1 MKKRRFVMNV
11 VLFLWIIAFVTSLNV
26 SVSPVWAQG
35 ADPGPAAD
43 RIIFQEVDVDLAGA
57 AVKAGD
63 VDCYIYGLTPPQ
75 AEAIQDDPAVTLYH
89 APSGLVDIGINPC
102 DTAFN
107 PLSIREVRFA
117 LNYLM
122 DRDYIVSQIY
132 KGFAAPMVTFLS
144 SFDPDFVTIY
154 DIVAKYD
161 FKYDPTTAGSIID
174 AAMTDAGATK
184 VEGKWYYNNNPV
196 TLKFIIRIED
206 ERREIGD
213 TFASSLEDVG
223 FTVDRQYMSFGQAI
237 DIVYGTDPADFEWHL
252 YTEGWGKAAADKYDS
267 VTINQMGAPWYG
279 WLPGFLE
286 AGWWQYENDTI
297 DELGKRIYQGNFTDK
312 AERDSLYKECTELV
326 VLDSVKIWA
335 ATRLEIHL
343 ARTEVRG
350 LTEDVGTGLRS
361 LLNPREVYI
370 PGQNTTTD
378 PIRIGHLHVHT
389 DTSCWNP
396 IAGHDD
402 VYSIDIWGAV
412 CDPPMFPHPFSGL
425 PQPLRADYTVDT
437 AGPLGTLPVPS
448 DAFMWNAT
456 SDIWEDV
463 GTGVTATSKVTFD
476 LSNYI
481 GKKWHDGQT
490 KTWADVLYG
499 IHNIFE
505 ISYDATK
512 SAIESSTANTYA
524 IILEPFIGFKIDVV
538 NDNLEVYLDFWHFSD
553 DYIADY
559 ADMIGWQPPTAH
571 YPLEVLAAMNIVV
584 FEDQTLMYSDS
595 ASDSFGVPWMSVNL
609 KAHAQLVND
618 ALDDLVYSE
627 LASTF
632 TAGGTVY
639 ATAQDLADRVTA
651 AHAWFAAHDHIV
663 ISDGPF
669 YLHAFDATVPYAE
682 LRRTED
688 PDYPFSAGEWYYG
701 RPTAPEITKIGI
713 PTVVPGGL
721 ASFVIEVSGLP
732 PLGVKYLIR
741 NPITAEILAIGDAE
755 AITASKFLISLSA
768 NFTDAMEPGLYEL
781 TVAAYSEQVAFVS
794 TAKEFFDVFNVI
806 PLEDAFKDVGEAIS
820 SQLTTATDSLSD
832 SIDNVVTATNNLM
845 IVMVVVA
852 ILVIVAIAV
861 PIVWKR

>member
-1 MKKRRFVMNV
+1 
-11 VLFLWIIAFVTSLNV
+11 
-26 SVSPVWAQG
+26 
-35 ADPGPAAD
+35 
-43 RIIFQEVDVDLAGA
+43 
-57 AVKAGD
+57 
-63 VDCYIYGLTPPQ
+63 
-75 AEAIQDDPAVTLYH
+75 
-89 APSGLVDIGINPC
+89 
-102 DTAFN
+102 
-107 PLSIREVRFA
+107 
-117 LNYLM
+117 
-122 DRDYIVSQIY
+122 
-132 KGFAAPMVTFLS
+132 
-144 SFDPDFVTIY
+144 
-154 DIVAKYD
+154 
-161 FKYDPTTAGSIID
+161 
-174 AAMTDAGATK
+174 
-184 VEGKWYYNNNPV
+184 
-196 TLKFIIRIED
+196 
-206 ERREIGD
+206 
-213 TFASSLEDVG
+213 
-223 FTVDRQYMSFGQAI
+223 
-237 DIVYGTDPADFEWHL
+237 
-252 YTEGWGKAAADKYDS
+252 
-267 VTINQMGAPWYG
+267 MGAPWYG

-297 DELGKRIYQGNFTDK
+297 DELGKRIYKGNFTDK
-312 AERDSLYKECTELV
+312 AERDSLYKECTELI

-343 ARTEVRG
+343 ARTEVKG

-378 PIRIGHLHVHT
+378 PIEIGHLHVHT
-389 DTSCWNP
+389 DTSVWNP

-402 VYSIDIWGAV
+402 VYSIDIWGVV

-524 IILEPFIGFKIDVV
+524 VILEPFIGFKIDVA

-559 ADMIGWQPPTAH
+559 ADMIGWQPPTGH

-618 ALDDLVYSE
+618 ALDDLVYAE

-663 ISDGPF
+663 ISDGRC
-669 YLHAFDATVPYAE
+669 ARWNRI
-682 LRRTED
+682 LRH
-688 PDYPFSAGEWYYG
+688 
-701 RPTAPEITKIGI
+701 
-713 PTVVPGGL
+713 
-721 ASFVIEVSGLP
+721 
-732 PLGVKYLIR
+732 
-741 NPITAEILAIGDAE
+741 
-755 AITASKFLISLSA
+755 
-768 NFTDAMEPGLYEL
+768 
-781 TVAAYSEQVAFVS
+781 
-794 TAKEFFDVFNVI
+794 
-806 PLEDAFKDVGEAIS
+806 
-820 SQLTTATDSLSD
+820 
-832 SIDNVVTATNNLM
+832 
-845 IVMVVVA
+845 
-852 ILVIVAIAV
+852 
-861 PIVWKR
+861 